1 LSLFLL
7 PGLLPGLLLGA
18 LACAGGASAP
28 STGAALPARAAA
40 TRPPSEPDVRFVTG
54 MIAHHAQALEMARL
68 APTHGA
74 GSAVRIICERILVS
88 QAEEIAAMQGW
99 LRKHGQ
105 PVPAA
110 TDTRVH
116 MTMGGMQHDML
127 MPGMLTDEQMAQ
139 LDAARAAEF
148 DRLFLTLMIQH
159 HEGALTMV
167 DELLAANDAAQDT
180 FVYKTASDIWADQ
193 DTEIERM
200 VKLLSARP

>member
-1 LSLFLL
+1 MRGRFLAFS
-7 PGLLPGLLLGA
+7 PVLLLSA
-18 LACAGGASAP
+18 LACASGASAP
-28 STGAALPARAAA
+28 SSPAAQTSARASAP
-40 TRPPSEPDVRFVTG
+40 RPPSAADVRFMTG
-54 MIAHHAQALEMARL
+54 MIAHHAQALVMARL

-74 GSAVRIICERILVS
+74 GPAVRILCERILVS
-88 QAEEIAAMQGW
+88 QAEEIAAMQDW
-99 LRKHGQ
+99 LRDRGQ
-105 PVPAA
+105 PVPSA

-116 MTMGGMQHDML
+116 MTMGGAQHDML

-148 DRLFLTLMIQH
+148 DRLFLTFMIQH

-167 DELLAANDAAQDT
+167 DELLASNNAAQDS

-200 VKLLSARP
+200 AKLLAAQP